1 MAGETTTRPS
11 KSNEIYG
18 KIKRTTQKLEIS
30 FRIFDDGPV
39 VEIQF
44 NWNAPCGLCS
54 VFMVQVVM
62 IRIVWSVCPHIQ
74 WMFVI
79 NLLFWRS
86 ALWSI
91 FFFSFFP
98 YYLSSLRF
106 ISHFIFFSLRVFFM
120 ASVRHFIVQQK
131 DMQFVH
137 FNEMRMYETHN
148 NNRKNRWLEESR
160 RTGECEEWGWKKYR
174 GNGNAIGKQNGRSIS
189 LFYSCCNNILFSVL
203 LWKLKFSVHFQEIVN

>member
-30 FRIFDDGPV
+30 LRVFDDGPV

-91 FFFSFFP
+91 FFFLFFHII
-98 YYLSSLRF
+98 YHHFDLFLILFSSAWE
-106 ISHFIFFSLRVFFM
+106 FSLWLQFGISLFNKRICNSFILMRRECMRRTTIIVKIDDLKRAGER
-120 ASVRHFIVQQK
+120 ASVRSEDGKNIEE
-131 DMQFVH
+131 MQ
-137 FNEMRMYETHN
+137 
-148 NNRKNRWLEESR
+148 
-160 RTGECEEWGWKKYR
+160 
-174 GNGNAIGKQNGRSIS
+174 
-189 LFYSCCNNILFSVL
+189 
-203 LWKLKFSVHFQEIVN
+203 